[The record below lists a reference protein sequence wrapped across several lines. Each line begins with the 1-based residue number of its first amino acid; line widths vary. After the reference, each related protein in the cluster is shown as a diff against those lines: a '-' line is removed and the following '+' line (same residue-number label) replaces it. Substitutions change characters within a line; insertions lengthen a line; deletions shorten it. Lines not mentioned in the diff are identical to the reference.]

1 MNVTLRRCLWAEV
14 ACLTLGPVL
23 LFAQPS
29 DLAQNLAD
37 CKSGRDACDR
47 SRLSQSELVEV
58 ALARHEHNV
67 SDCRNGYDSCDRS
80 KLSEPEAIAAAV
92 ADHRRNV
99 SNCNDGI
106 ASCDQSKLTR
116 SEARETAVAEHLR
129 NLENCKDR
137 IGTCDRSKLTQSET
151 TEVNVVAGASA
162 TAPNSLRWKRVKP
175 PLQNISV
182 ISLLAGLARKPVTTQ
197 I

>member
-116 SEARETAVAEHLR
+116 S
-129 NLENCKDR
+129 D
-137 IGTCDRSKLTQSET
+137 GTCDRSKLTQSET

-175 PLQNISV
+175 PLPNINA
-182 ISLLAGLARKPVTTQ
+182 ISLLARLARKPVTTQ
-197 I
+197 S